1 MNTVEIKTEFI
12 KADQLLKFSGIALTG
27 GEAKLMIDDGIVFLN
42 GEKVTQRG
50 KKIYPGDVIT
60 IKADDG
66 DIILNIEKDV
76 H

>member
-12 KADQLLKFSGIALTG
+12 KADQLLKYSGIALTG
-27 GEAKLMIDDGIVFLN
+27 GEAKIMIDDGIIFLN

-50 KKIYPGDVIT
+50 KKIYPGDVLV

-66 DIILNIEKDV
+66 DITLNIEKDV

>member
-1 MNTVEIKTEFI
+1 MNIVEIKTDFI

-27 GEAKLMIDDGIVFLN
+27 GEAKIMIEDGIVFLN

-50 KKIYPGDVIT
+50 KKIYPGDVLL

-66 DIILNIEKDV
+66 DITLNIEKDV

>member
-27 GEAKLMIDDGIVFLN
+27 GEAKIMIDDGIIFLN

-50 KKIYPGDVIT
+50 KKIYPGDIMV

-76 H
+76 Y